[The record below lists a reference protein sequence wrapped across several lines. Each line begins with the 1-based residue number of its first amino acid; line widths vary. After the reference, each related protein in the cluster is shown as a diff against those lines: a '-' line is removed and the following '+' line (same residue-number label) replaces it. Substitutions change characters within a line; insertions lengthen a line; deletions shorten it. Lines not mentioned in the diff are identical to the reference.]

1 MDILLTVLVFAPFI
15 AVLWLAN
22 MADRKGAAGKYTV
35 YKGQGQ
41 ARTLLSFIAIALVAL
56 FYAFMI
62 AAGVVIQGSA
72 LLMQSAPAG
81 PFSDALNQAG
91 LTPGT
96 LSRVG
101 MAIWLPA
108 ALGIL
113 LLLPPVRRLVA
124 HLIPINPASVV
135 HTVALSFPAI
145 ILANLLFTLGWGL
158 DNLAKMMEASTA
170 SGVAFN
176 PAGPVWAQDIT
187 MFAMAMVGVG
197 WLSRKDF
204 RSTLLRLG
212 IVAPARRQALVGLG
226 TGLVLVPLILVFER
240 LAGQVGLGV
249 SPDVEKLTEQ
259 LIGPLTMSIPGIL
272 TLGLAAALGEE
283 SVFRGA
289 MQPVF
294 GLLLTSV
301 LFALLHSQ
309 YGISLAS
316 LLVLIVGLV
325 LGLLRLRY
333 NTSTSMIA
341 HATYNMTLGMLSYLG
356 MMQKL

>member
-1 MDILLTVLVFAPFI
+1 MDILVTVLVFVPFVLI
-15 AVLWLAN
+15 LWLAN
-22 MADRKGAAGKYTV
+22 VADKKGAEGEQSAG
-35 YKGQGQ
+35 
-41 ARTLLSFIAIALVAL
+41 ALLGFIAVALLAL

-62 AAGVVIQGSA
+62 GLGVVIQVGA
-72 LLMQSAPAG
+72 LLMQSTPAG
-81 PFSDALNQAG
+81 PFSDALTQAG
-91 LTPGT
+91 MTTGT

-101 MAIWLPA
+101 LALWLPGV
-108 ALGIL
+108 LGIL
-113 LLLPPVRRLVA
+113 LLLAPVRRLIARV
-124 HLIPINPASVV
+124 LPFKPGRVV
-135 HTVALSFPAI
+135 HSVALSYPAV

-158 DNLAKMMEASTA
+158 GNLAKMMEASTA
-170 SGVAFN
+170 SGVPVN
-176 PAGPVWAQDIT
+176 PAGPVWAQDIL
-187 MFAMAMVGVG
+187 MFVMAAVGVG
-197 WLSRKDF
+197 WLSRRDL
-204 RSTLLRLG
+204 RSALVRLG
-212 IVAPARRQALVGLG
+212 IVIPKWRHALIGLG
-226 TGLVLVPLILVFER
+226 TGLVLVPLILITER
-240 LAGQVGLGV
+240 LASLVGLGV

-294 GLLLTSV
+294 GLVLTSI